1 MFVEVVAS
9 HCSLHEQE
17 TGHRHY
23 CCGRRKRSNG
33 TGITVLLI
41 KAEIMKMRVNTV
53 QHFQLVRVFCQRR
66 DFRLYAINTT
76 ADHELYNSPLRVRPI
91 GVRVPTFNRANQ
103 SINQSWIYNATKS
116 LQYPL
121 IYSF

>member
-41 KAEIMKMRVNTV
+41 KAEIMKMRVTQFNI
-53 QHFQLVRVFCQRR
+53 FNSSEFRQRR

-103 SINQSWIYNATKS
+103 SINQSRIYKATKS